1 MMRLVRNFLSA
12 ALLVSCSSL
21 LHAQGVDPGEN
32 LLKEEQRKRQLE
44 QLTQGTGGQE
54 IQTPELQGPIAEAV
68 CFPIK
73 KIELA
78 GVSVLELAAFDQI
91 LYEYS
96 ERCLG
101 QVSIG
106 YLLQRITI
114 VYADLGYITTR
125 AYVPAQDIGTQK
137 LVVEVLEG
145 RIEAFV
151 YQQLDAQGQPKAG
164 ETRKI
169 TTAFPIKAGD
179 VFQLRDIEHGLEQMN
194 RLKSSQANANL
205 AAGQAPGTSQVVI
218 TEVKSD
224 WFRGSFGLDNR
235 GSPDTG
241 ETQVRFSLEADDL
254 LNRNDTYFF
263 SYSGTRNSNALAFS
277 ASAPL
282 RDWLFSISGSY
293 SESLSSATQSS
304 DLFTQTANLNL
315 SGERLLYR
323 DAQTKLHAY
332 ASLTSYWNRR
342 FINIAPLSPQHRS
355 AIKIGFKSEQRQE
368 KYVLTEDVSLSFGSK
383 LLGGDWDA
391 AFRFP
396 GTPKAGFVKLS
407 TQTNYFRPFKNGAQ
421 LSTSISA
428 QYSPDVLFSEQQI
441 SIGGWDSVR
450 GYSGF
455 SSSGDIGV
463 YTRTEY
469 SLGSK
474 PLDFTKIGKP
484 FETADIWN
492 PAKNAKGGVQTFLF
506 FDAGFVAS
514 SQTGDVTS
522 LFGAGAGMNAQFG
535 LTSLSGTLAVPL
547 KDQNGQKAGALQA
560 TLSLSIKLF

>member
-1 MMRLVRNFLSA
+1 MMRLVRSFLSA
-12 ALLVSCSSL
+12 ALLVGCSSL

-73 KIELA
+73 EIELA

-91 LYEYS
+91 LNEYS
-96 ERCLG
+96 GRCLG

-241 ETQVRFSLEADDL
+241 ETQVRFSLEADDVAEYGTAGPNGGFVMPKYEFDDL
-254 LNRNDTYFF
+254 MAQ
-263 SYSGTRNSNALAFS
+263 SGGNLSIVEQQLGLPAGSLSNGNIVALEISPTDYKNLSLPSGNEPGVNSNWV
-277 ASAPL
+277 P
-282 RDWLFSISGSY
+282 GGY
-293 SESLSSATQSS
+293 
-304 DLFTQTANLNL
+304 
-315 SGERLLYR
+315 
-323 DAQTKLHAY
+323 
-332 ASLTSYWNRR
+332 TS
-342 FINIAPLSPQHRS
+342 
-355 AIKIGFKSEQRQE
+355 
-368 KYVLTEDVSLSFGSK
+368 
-383 LLGGDWDA
+383 
-391 AFRFP
+391 
-396 GTPKAGFVKLS
+396 
-407 TQTNYFRPFKNGAQ
+407 
-421 LSTSISA
+421 
-428 QYSPDVLFSEQQI
+428 
-441 SIGGWDSVR
+441 
-450 GYSGF
+450 
-455 SSSGDIGV
+455 
-463 YTRTEY
+463 
-469 SLGSK
+469 
-474 PLDFTKIGKP
+474 
-484 FETADIWN
+484 
-492 PAKNAKGGVQTFLF
+492 GGVAEAVMD
-506 FDAGFVAS
+506 FDG
-514 SQTGDVTS
+514 
-522 LFGAGAGMNAQFG
+522 
-535 LTSLSGTLAVPL
+535 VPF
-547 KDQNGQKAGALQA
+547 
-560 TLSLSIKLF
+560 TPIVF